1 MIVVMPEDS
10 SIERRILVKAF
21 GAEVIIT
28 PKELSMSGAI
38 DEARRIVDSDSEKY
52 YMLQQFSNMNN
63 VAVHR
68 ETTGPEIW
76 EDTNGQVIFVSEI

>member
-1 MIVVMPEDS
+1 MPEDS

-76 EDTNGQVIFVSEI
+76 EDTNGQVIFVLEI